1 MTAGGARD
9 TRASGLLRS
18 SIVKASHCV
27 RRREKRVKKKVLKQI
42 VGVRVIVKITGEVYQ
57 DPVRERNSGDEDE
70 RQWRS
75 GEKKRGE
82 DSINK

>member
-1 MTAGGARD
+1 
-9 TRASGLLRS
+9 
-18 SIVKASHCV
+18 V